1 MKEIVN
7 FRILGRSVNRYQEG
21 NLAGELNECWNN
33 TLILR
38 ATLNLKSETWERISR
53 KLFLILFPFRE
64 YVKRS
69 FLSTSF
75 IFCNIYYRVCI
86 FRDCR
91 VKASASLQLYLHF
104 LHFGTLSEYERYVWS
119 QEVGTPYCLNIAE
132 CQGIYVAYVY
142 GFRRIPVS
150 KQARCLVQVYIRRH
164 TADPEWVRYNTRVY
178 AHACA
183 NVNSG
188 ISVPLVYVCTKDTCH
203 GIYAIWD

>member
-1 MKEIVN
+1 MLKQHADPLCN
-7 FRILGRSVNRYQEG
+7 FKFKK
-21 NLAGELNECWNN
+21 W
-33 TLILR
+33 
-38 ATLNLKSETWERISR
+38 TWERSSR
-53 KLFLILFPFRE
+53 KILLDLISFSWVCEKIVLR
-64 YVKRS
+64 

-75 IFCNIYYRVCI
+75 IFCNICI
-86 FRDCR
+86 LSRLCISR
-91 VKASASLQLYLHF
+91 LPRKASASLQLYLHF
-104 LHFGTLSEYERYVWS
+104 LHFGTLSEYERYVRS

-188 ISVPLVYVCTKDTCH
+188 ISVPLVYVCMKDICY